1 MGGSF
6 DVVVIGGGPG
16 GYVAALRA
24 AQLGAKTAIVEKDRM
39 GGTCLVRGC
48 IPTKALLQSA
58 ELYTEV
64 KAGAPF
70 GVVVDNLRFD
80 WPAAQKRKTQ
90 VVDQLVKGVEG
101 LLKAGGVTS
110 IRGTARLGGKGVIEL
125 DGDQLQARDIVI
137 ATGSAIS
144 RVPIPGAELTIDSDR
159 ILELQEVPKRLAV
172 IGGGVVGME
181 FAAMFA
187 ALGSKVSVLEML
199 PQVLAMVDSDLVAVY
214 TKHLAKLGG
223 EIHTNSK
230 VTEVAKSGGA
240 LRVKF
245 SEGGQDGAVD
255 ADQVL
260 MAVGR
265 VPYTQGL
272 EAEKAGVKLER
283 GRVVV
288 DEHLHTDADGVWAI
302 GDVIGGI
309 MLAHV
314 ASYEGVCA
322 VENIAGHQRT
332 PDYHA
337 APNCIY
343 TDPEIAHVGLGEKE
357 AKDKGIAVKVGRFP
371 FAASG
376 RALTLGQ
383 TEGYAKV
390 LADPESGKLLGA
402 HIIGPRATDLI
413 AEATLAIQTGLT
425 MEQLDLTIHAHP
437 TLPESLMEAAL
448 AAQGRA
454 IHVANRRTALPS
466 GAAGGAASPTS
477 GEANQVHSGAIS
489 RGAASP
495 TSGEANQA
503 PSGSPTSGEVDQ
515 VPTGGMA
522 ATSSHRGESNQNQE
536 KPMAATVKPSS
547 TPPLVPSAI
556 TRKALEL
563 TRDNKDFLLG
573 MHRQMQLIRRFEE
586 RAQEQ
591 YTKAKI
597 GGYCHLNIGEE
608 ATVVGG
614 ILALK
619 PNDWIFTSY
628 REHGHAIAR
637 GVDPKAVM
645 AELFGKETGTSHGRG
660 GSMHLVDYGKRFMGG
675 YGIVG
680 GHLPLAVGGAW
691 AVKYR
696 KQPDVIFCMFG
707 DGATNIGAFHESLNM
722 AKVFNLPVVWYCVN
736 NRYGMGTPVEKASA
750 VADIYKKACAYDMES
765 IQVDGMN
772 LREVLLKTSEIVEK
786 TRADSEPRFIEA
798 LCYRF
803 RGHSVVDPD
812 KYRSEEDK
820 VKWRKADPIVG
831 FEHELEKSSLAD
843 EEYFKNVRVEID
855 NEVKDIIQYADESP
869 DPKTEDLY
877 KYVYAGQWDNDPA
890 LRAERV

>member
-1 MGGSF
+1 MAGSF
-6 DVVVIGGGPG
+6 DLVVIGGGPG

-24 AQLGAKTAIVEKDRM
+24 AQLGARTAIVEKDRM

-48 IPTKALLQSA
+48 IPTKALLQSS
-58 ELYTEV
+58 ELYTMARE
-64 KAGAPF
+64 GAAF
-70 GVVVDNLRFD
+70 GLVADNVGFD
-80 WPAAQKRKTQ
+80 WSAAQKRKGS

-110 IRGTARLGGKGVIEL
+110 FKGGARLAGKGVVEVA
-125 DGDQLQARDIVI
+125 GDRLQAKDIVI
-137 ATGSAIS
+137 ATGSAVARI
-144 RVPIPGAELTIDSDR
+144 PLPGAELTIDSDQV
-159 ILELQEVPKRLAV
+159 LELKEVPRRLAV

-187 ALGSKVSVLEML
+187 ALGSKVTVLEML
-199 PQVLAMVDSDLVAVY
+199 PQVLAMVDADLVAVY
-214 TKHLAKLGG
+214 SKHLSKVGG
-223 EIHTNSK
+223 EIHTDSK
-230 VTEVAKSGGA
+230 VSEVVKRNGA
-240 LRVKF
+240 LQVRF
-245 SEGGQDGAVD
+245 STGGEGGAVD

-260 MAVGR
+260 LAVGR
-265 VPYTQGL
+265 TPYTQGL
-272 EAEKAGVKLER
+272 DAEKAGVKLDR

-288 DEHLHTDADGVWAI
+288 DDHLRTSADGVWAI

-322 VENIAGHQRT
+322 VENIAGHGDRV

-337 APNCIY
+337 APNCVY

-357 AKDKGIAVKVGRFP
+357 AKEKGIAVKVGKFP
-371 FAASG
+371 FAAAG

-383 TEGYAKV
+383 TEGFVKV
-390 LADPESGKLLGA
+390 IADAESGKLLGA

-413 AEATLAIQTGLT
+413 AEATLAIQNGLT
-425 MEQLDLTIHAHP
+425 LEQIDLTIHAHP

-454 IHVANRRTALPS
+454 IHIPNKRSANSPS
-466 GAAGGAASPTS
+466 G
-477 GEANQVHSGAIS
+477 
-489 RGAASP
+489 
-495 TSGEANQA
+495 
-503 PSGSPTSGEVDQ
+503 GS
-515 VPTGGMA
+515 A
-522 ATSSHRGESNQNQE
+522 ATSPLRGEELHENRE
-536 KPMAATVKPSS
+536 KQMVAPVKPSS
-547 TPPLVPSAI
+547 SSPPPAPSAVNP
-556 TRKALEL
+556 KALEL
-563 TRDNKDFLLG
+563 TKDNRDFLLG
-573 MHRQMQLIRRFEE
+573 LHRQMQLIRRFEE

-614 ILALK
+614 ILALQA
-619 PNDWIFTSY
+619 NDWIFTSY

-660 GSMHLVDYGKRFMGG
+660 GSMHLVDYKRRFMGG

-722 AKVFNLPVVWYCVN
+722 AKVFDLPVVWFCVN

-765 IQVDGMN
+765 IQIDGMN
-772 LREVLLKTSEIVEK
+772 LREVMLRTSEIVEK
-786 TRADSEPRFIEA
+786 TRKDSVPRFIES

-812 KYRSEEDK
+812 KYRSAEDK
-820 VKWRKADPIVG
+820 EKYRKADPIVA
-831 FEHELEKSSLAD
+831 FEHELEKSGLAD
-843 EEYFKNVRVEID
+843 EEYFKSVRQEID
-855 NEVKDIIQYADESP
+855 AEVRDIIEYADQSP
-869 DPKTEDLY
+869 DPNPDDLY
-877 KYVYAGQWDNDPA
+877 KYTYAGEWADRPE
-890 LRAERV
+890 LRADRV

>member
-1 MGGSF
+1 MAGSF

-48 IPTKALLQSA
+48 IPTKALLQSS
-58 ELYTEV
+58 ELYTLA
-64 KAGAPF
+64 KGGQPF
-70 GVVVDNLRFD
+70 GVVADNIGFD
-80 WPAAQKRKTQ
+80 WPAAQKRKAS

-110 IRGTARLGGKGVIEL
+110 YRGAARLAGKGVV
-125 DGDQLQARDIVI
+125 DVGGDQLQAKDIVI
-137 ATGSAIS
+137 ATGSAIA
-144 RVPIPGAELTIDSDR
+144 RIPMPGAELTIDSDQ
-159 ILELQEVPKRLAV
+159 ILELREVPKRLAV

-187 ALGSKVSVLEML
+187 ALGSKVTVLEML
-199 PQVLAMVDSDLVAVY
+199 PQVLAMVDADLVNVY
-214 TKHLAKLGG
+214 TKHLAGLGG
-223 EIHTNSK
+223 EVHTDTK
-230 VTEVAKSGGA
+230 VGKVVKGNGGLQVQFSSGG
-240 LRVKF
+240 
-245 SEGGQDGAVD
+245 EGGAVE

-260 MAVGR
+260 LAVGR
-265 VPYTQGL
+265 VPYTEGL
-272 EAEKAGVKLER
+272 DAEKAGVKLDR
-283 GRVVV
+283 RRVVV
-288 DEHLHTDADGVWAI
+288 DQHLHTDADGVWAI

-322 VENIAGHQRT
+322 VENIAGHSQRV
-332 PDYHA
+332 PDSHA
-337 APNCIY
+337 APNCVY

-357 AKDKGIAVKVGRFP
+357 AKEKGVAVKVGRFP

-383 TEGYAKV
+383 SEGFVKV
-390 LADPESGKLLGA
+390 LSDPESGRLLGA

-413 AEATLAIQTGLT
+413 AEATLAVQNGLT
-425 MEQLDLTIHAHP
+425 LEHIDLTIHAHP

-454 IHVANRRTALPS
+454 IHIANRRSAAAQPPSAPTQTAR
-466 GAAGGAASPTS
+466 
-477 GEANQVHSGAIS
+477 N
-489 RGAASP
+489 
-495 TSGEANQA
+495 
-503 PSGSPTSGEVDQ
+503 
-515 VPTGGMA
+515 
-522 ATSSHRGESNQNQE
+522 NQNRE
-536 KPMAATVKPSS
+536 KEMATTIKPSS
-547 TPPLVPSAI
+547 PPPAPDAI
-556 TRKALEL
+556 NAKSLEL
-563 TRDNKDFLLG
+563 TKNNRDFLLG
-573 MHRQMQLIRRFEE
+573 LHRQMQLIRRFEE

-614 ILALK
+614 ILALGA
-619 PNDWIFTSY
+619 NDWIFTSY

-660 GSMHLVDYGKRFMGG
+660 GSMHLVDYSRRFMGG

-691 AVKYR
+691 AVRYR
-696 KQPDVIFCMFG
+696 KQKDVVFCMFG

-722 AKVFNLPVVWYCVN
+722 SKVFDLPVVWFCIN
-736 NRYGMGTPVEKASA
+736 NRYGMGTPVEAASA

-772 LREVLLKTSEIVEK
+772 LREVLLKTSEMVEK
-786 TRADSEPRFIEA
+786 TRSDSQPRFVEA

-812 KYRSEEDK
+812 KYRSNEDK
-820 VKWRKADPIVG
+820 EKWRKADPIVA
-831 FEHELEKSSLAD
+831 FEHELEKSGLAD
-843 EEYFKNVRVEID
+843 EEYFKNVRVEVD
-855 NEVKDIIQYADESP
+855 NQVKDIIQFADESP

-877 KYVYAGQWDNDPA
+877 KYVYAGQWDDNPSM
-890 LRAERV
+890 RAERV

>member
-1 MGGSF
+1 MAGSF

-48 IPTKALLQSA
+48 IPTKALLQSS
-58 ELYTEV
+58 ELYTMA
-64 KAGAPF
+64 KDGAAF
-70 GVVVDNLRFD
+70 GLVADNVGFD
-80 WPAAQKRKTQ
+80 WAAAQKRKSS

-101 LLKAGGVTS
+101 LLKAGSVTS
-110 IRGTARLGGKGVIEL
+110 YRGSARLAGKGVV
-125 DGDQLQARDIVI
+125 DVGGDQLHGKDIII
-137 ATGSAIS
+137 ATGSAVARI
-144 RVPIPGAELTIDSDR
+144 PLPGADLTIDSDQ
-159 ILELQEVPKRLAV
+159 ILELKEAPRRLAV

-187 ALGSKVSVLEML
+187 ALGSEVTVLEML
-199 PQVLAMVDSDLVAVY
+199 PQVLAMVDADLATAY
-214 TKHLAKLGG
+214 SKHLASLGA

-230 VTEVAKSGGA
+230 VSEVVKQNGSLLVRFSTSG
-240 LRVKF
+240 
-245 SEGGQDGAVD
+245 EGGAVD

-260 MAVGR
+260 LAVGR

-288 DEHLHTDADGVWAI
+288 DDHLHATTDGVWAI

-322 VENIAGHQRT
+322 VENIAGHANRV

-337 APNCIY
+337 APNCVY

-357 AKDKGIAVKVGRFP
+357 AKEKGIAVKIGRFP
-371 FAASG
+371 FAAAG

-383 TEGYAKV
+383 TEGFVKV
-390 LADPESGKLLGA
+390 IADAESGKLLGA

-413 AEATLAIQTGLT
+413 AEATLAIQNGLT
-425 MEQLDLTIHAHP
+425 LEQIDLTIHAHP

-454 IHVANRRTALPS
+454 IHIPNKRTNPAPTPS
-466 GAAGGAASPTS
+466 P
-477 GEANQVHSGAIS
+477 
-489 RGAASP
+489 
-495 TSGEANQA
+495 QA
-503 PSGSPTSGEVDQ
+503 EPSN
-515 VPTGGMA
+515 
-522 ATSSHRGESNQNQE
+522 NQNRE
-536 KPMAATVKPSS
+536 KQMVAPVKPSS
-547 TPPLVPSAI
+547 SSPPPAPSAVNP
-556 TRKALEL
+556 KALEV
-563 TRDNKDFLLG
+563 TKENRAFLLG

-614 ILALK
+614 ILGLK
-619 PNDWIFTSY
+619 PNDWIFTSF

-660 GSMHLVDYGKRFMGG
+660 GSMHLFSQDRRFYGG
-675 YGIVG
+675 YAIVG
-680 GHLPLAVGGAW
+680 EALPIACGSGYAINYKETDEIV
-691 AVKYR
+691 
-696 KQPDVIFCMFG
+696 MSSFG
-707 DGATNIGAFHESLNM
+707 DGATNIGAFHESLNV
-722 AKVFNLPVVWYCVN
+722 AKLWHLPIVFVCVN
-736 NRYGMGTPVEKASA
+736 NLYGMGTAVNRASA
-750 VADIYKKACAYDMES
+750 VTEIWKKACAYDMTGER
-765 IQVDGMN
+765 VDGMDV
-772 LREVLLKTSEIVEK
+772 LAVRRITDQLVAQAREKHEPSLLECVT
-786 TRADSEPRFIEA
+786 
-798 LCYRF
+798 YRY
-803 RGHSVVDPD
+803 RGHSMSDPD
-812 KYRSEEDK
+812 AYRGKDEIKEWQTRDAILSL
-820 VKWRKADPIVG
+820 G
-831 FEHELEKSSLAD
+831 EHLKKQKMLTDQEIQRID
-843 EEYFKNVRVEID
+843 EEVTAQVEGA
-855 NEVKDIIQYADESP
+855 VKFAEESP
-869 DPKTEDLY
+869 DPDPKDLY
-877 KYVYAGQWDNDPA
+877 RDVYAGEA
-890 LRAERV
+890 AG

>member
-1 MGGSF
+1 MGAMAQSF

-24 AQLGAKTAIVEKDRM
+24 AQLGASTAIVEKDRM

-48 IPTKALLQSA
+48 IPTKALLQST
-58 ELYTEV
+58 ELYSLA
-64 KAGAPF
+64 KAGEPF
-70 GVVVDNLRFD
+70 GLVTGNVGFD
-80 WPAAQKRKTQ
+80 WPTAQKRKTQ

-110 IRGTARLGGKGVIEL
+110 LRGAARLAGKGQVAI
-125 DGDQLQARDIVI
+125 DGETIAAKDIVI

-144 RVPIPGAELTIDSDR
+144 RIPLKGAQLTIDSDR
-159 ILELQEVPKRLAV
+159 ILELKEVPGRLAV

-187 ALGSKVSVLEML
+187 ALGTKVTVLEML
-199 PQVLAMVDSDLVAVY
+199 PQVLPMVDADLVTAY
-214 TKHLAKLGG
+214 AKHLTGLGG
-223 EIHTNSK
+223 VIQTNAK
-230 VTEVAKSGGA
+230 VTEVGKAQGG
-240 LRVKF
+240 LQVQF
-245 SEGGQDGAVD
+245 SAGGEGGAVD

-260 MAVGR
+260 LAVGR
-265 VPYTQGL
+265 SPYTEGL
-272 EAEKAGVKLER
+272 GAAEAGVKLER

-288 DEHLHTDADGVWAI
+288 DSHLRTTADHVWAI

-322 VENIAGHQRT
+322 VENIAGHADRV
-332 PDYHA
+332 PEYHA

-343 TDPEIAHVGLGEKE
+343 TEPEIAHVGLGEKE
-357 AKDKGIAVKVGRFP
+357 AKDKGLEVRVGRFP

-383 TEGYAKV
+383 SEGFAKV
-390 LADPESGKLLGA
+390 IADAGSGKLLGA

-413 AEATLAIQTGLT
+413 AEAALAIQNGLT
-425 MEQLDLTIHAHP
+425 LEQLDLTIHAHP

-454 IHVANRRTALPS
+454 IHIANRKISTPHPAPLAPTPPAAAQS
-466 GAAGGAASPTS
+466 AVGAAPPHGGGVQNPTPHSRS
-477 GEANQVHSGAIS
+477 GEAKSNNRVV
-489 RGAASP
+489 AAVDVSP
-495 TSGEANQA
+495 KT
-503 PSGSPTSGEVDQ
+503 
-515 VPTGGMA
+515 
-522 ATSSHRGESNQNQE
+522 
-536 KPMAATVKPSS
+536 
-547 TPPLVPSAI
+547 
-556 TRKALEL
+556 LEL
-563 TRDNKDFLLG
+563 SKSNKDLLLRL
-573 MHRQMQLIRRFEE
+573 HREMQLIRRFEE
-586 RAQEQ
+586 RTQEQ

-614 ILALK
+614 ITALK
-619 PNDWIFTSY
+619 PNDYIFTSY

-660 GSMHLVDYGKRFMGG
+660 GSMHMFDANLRFMGG

-680 GHLPLAVGGAW
+680 GHLPLATGAGW
-691 AVKYR
+691 AVRYR
-696 KQPDVIFCMFG
+696 KTKDVVFCMFG
-707 DGATNIGAFHESLNM
+707 DGATNIGAFHESLNF
-722 AKVFNLPVVWYCVN
+722 AKVFKLPVVWFCIN
-736 NRYGMGTPVEKASA
+736 NRYGMGTPVEAASA
-750 VADIYKKACAYDMES
+750 VPDIYKKACAYDMES

-772 LREVLLKTSEIVEK
+772 LLEVMLRTSEIVEK

-803 RGHSVVDPD
+803 KGHSVVDPD
-812 KYRSEEDK
+812 KYRSQEDK
-820 VKWRKADPIVG
+820 EKWRKADPIVA
-831 FEHELEKSSLAD
+831 FEHELEKAGLAD
-843 EEYFKNVRVEID
+843 EEYFKNVRVEVD
-855 NEVKDIIQYADESP
+855 NEVQEIIKFADESP
-869 DPKTEDLY
+869 DPKTDDLY
-877 KYVYAGQWDNDPA
+877 RYVYAGEWEDRPELKADP
-890 LRAERV
+890 E

>member
-1 MGGSF
+1 MGAGF

-24 AQLGAKTAIVEKDRM
+24 AQLGARTAIVEKDRM

-48 IPTKALLQSA
+48 IPTKALLQSS
-58 ELYTEV
+58 ELYTLA
-64 KAGAPF
+64 KDGASF
-70 GVVVDNLRFD
+70 GVVADKIGFD
-80 WPAAQKRKTQ
+80 WSKAQTRKGA

-101 LLKAGGVTS
+101 LLKAGGVS
-110 IRGTARLGGKGVIEL
+110 SYKSSARLTGKGGVAVS
-125 DGDQLQARDIVI
+125 GDQLQAKNIII
-137 ATGSAIS
+137 ATGSAVARI
-144 RVPIPGAELTIDSDR
+144 PLPGAELTIDSDQ
-159 ILELQEVPKRLAV
+159 ILELKEAPRRLAV

-187 ALGSKVSVLEML
+187 ALGSKVTVLEML
-199 PQVLAMVDSDLVAVY
+199 PQVLSMVDADLVTVY
-214 TKHLAKLGG
+214 AKHLAKLGG

-230 VTEVAKSGGA
+230 VSEVVKRNGG
-240 LRVKF
+240 VQVHF
-245 SEGGQDGAVD
+245 STGGEGGSVD

-260 MAVGR
+260 LAVGR

-272 EAEKAGVKLER
+272 EAEKAGVELER

-288 DEHLHTDADGVWAI
+288 DDHLRTTADGVWAI

-322 VENIAGHQRT
+322 VENIAGHADRV

-343 TDPEIAHVGLGEKE
+343 TDPEIAHVGLGENE
-357 AKDKGIAVKVGRFP
+357 AKEKGIAVKIGRFP
-371 FAASG
+371 FAAAG

-383 TEGYAKV
+383 TEGFVKV
-390 LADPESGKLLGA
+390 VADAGSGKLLGA

-413 AEATLAIQTGLT
+413 AEATLAIQNGLT
-425 MEQLDLTIHAHP
+425 LEQIDLTIHAHP
-437 TLPESLMEAAL
+437 TLPESFMEAAL

-454 IHVANRRTALPS
+454 IHIPNKRS
-466 GAAGGAASPTS
+466 SP
-477 GEANQVHSGAIS
+477 
-489 RGAASP
+489 
-495 TSGEANQA
+495 A
-503 PSGSPTSGEVDQ
+503 PQPEQSN
-515 VPTGGMA
+515 
-522 ATSSHRGESNQNQE
+522 NQNQE
-536 KPMAATVKPSS
+536 KQMVAPVKSS
-547 TPPLVPSAI
+547 SPPPTPSAI
-556 TRKALEL
+556 NPRSLEL
-563 TRDNKDFLLG
+563 TKQNRDFLLG
-573 MHRQMQLIRRFEE
+573 LHRQMQLIRRFEE

-619 PNDWIFTSY
+619 ANDWIFTSY

-660 GSMHLVDYGKRFMGG
+660 GSMHLVDYSRRFMGG

-722 AKVFNLPVVWYCVN
+722 AKVFDLPVVWFCVN

-750 VADIYKKACAYDMES
+750 VADIYKRACAYDMES
-765 IQVDGMN
+765 IQIDGMN
-772 LREVLLKTSEIVEK
+772 LREVMLRTSEIVEK
-786 TRADSEPRFIEA
+786 TRKDSVPRFIEA

-812 KYRSEEDK
+812 KYRSAEDK
-820 VKWRKADPIVG
+820 EKYRKADPIVA
-831 FEHELEKSSLAD
+831 FEHELEKAGLAD
-843 EEYFKNVRVEID
+843 EGYFRNVRQEID
-855 NEVKDIIQYADESP
+855 AEVRDIIEYADQSP
-869 DPKTEDLY
+869 DPNPEDLY
-877 KYVYAGQWDNDPA
+877 KYTYAGQWDNRPE
-890 LRAERV
+890 LRTERV

>member
-1 MGGSF
+1 MTTSF

-24 AQLGAKTAIVEKDRM
+24 AQLGAKAAVVERDRV

-58 ELYTEV
+58 ELYTLA

-70 GVVVDNLRFD
+70 GVVSDKIGLD
-80 WPAAQKRKTQ
+80 WSAALGRKTE
-90 VVDQLVKGVEG
+90 VVDKLVKGVEG
-101 LLKAGGVTS
+101 LLKAGGVTLVQ
-110 IRGTARLGGKGVIEL
+110 GTACLAGKGVVDVSGERI
-125 DGDQLQARDIVI
+125 QAKDIVI
-137 ATGSAIS
+137 ATGSAIA
-144 RVPIPGAELTIDSDR
+144 RIPLKGAELTIDSDQ
-159 ILELQEVPKRLAV
+159 ILELKEIPGRLAI

-187 ALGSKVSVLEML
+187 ALGTKVTVFEML
-199 PQVLAMVDSDLVAVY
+199 PQVLPMVDADLVTVY
-214 TKHLAKLGG
+214 AKHLAGLGG
-223 EIHTNSK
+223 EIHTDAK
-230 VTEVAKSGGA
+230 VEEVGKHKGGLQVRFSSGG
-240 LRVKF
+240 K
-245 SEGGQDGAVD
+245 GGSID

-260 MAVGR
+260 LAVGR

-288 DEHLHTDADGVWAI
+288 DEHLHTSADGIWAV

-322 VENIAGHQRT
+322 IENIVGGGNRV

-357 AKDKGIAVKVGRFP
+357 AKEKGIDVKVGRFP
-371 FAASG
+371 FTASA

-383 TEGYAKV
+383 PEGFVKV
-390 LADPESGKLLGA
+390 VAEASTGRLLGA

-413 AEATLAIQTGLT
+413 AEATLAVQNGLT
-425 MEQLDLTIHAHP
+425 LEQIDLTIHAHP

-454 IHVANRRTALPS
+454 IHITNRRASASVTSATAAPPP
-466 GAAGGAASPTS
+466 GRAVPGGPTS
-477 GEANQVHSGAIS
+477 PA
-489 RGAASP
+489 
-495 TSGEANQA
+495 
-503 PSGSPTSGEVDQ
+503 SGEV
-515 VPTGGMA
+515 
-522 ATSSHRGESNQNQE
+522 NQTANAQNHE
-536 KPMAATVKPSS
+536 KQMTAPVKSK
-547 TPPLVPSAI
+547 TPPPPASI
-556 TRKALEL
+556 TPKILEL
-563 TRDNKDFLLG
+563 TKQNRDFLLG
-573 MHRQMQLIRRFEE
+573 LHREMQLIRRFEE

-614 ILALK
+614 IHALK
-619 PNDWIFTSY
+619 LTDYIFTSY

-637 GVDPKAVM
+637 GIDPKAVM

-660 GSMHLVDYGKRFMGG
+660 GSMHMFDANRRFMGG

-680 GHLPLAVGGAW
+680 GHLPLAVGGGW
-691 AVKYR
+691 AVRYR
-696 KQPDVIFCMFG
+696 QEKDVVFCMFG
-707 DGATNIGAFHESLNM
+707 DGATNIGAFHESLNFS
-722 AKVFNLPVVWYCVN
+722 KVFKLPVVWFCVN
-736 NRYGMGTPVEKASA
+736 NRYGMGTPVEAASA

-765 IQVDGMN
+765 IQIDGMN
-772 LREVLLKTSEIVEK
+772 MREVMLKTSAIVEK

-803 RGHSVVDPD
+803 KGHSVVDPD
-812 KYRSEEDK
+812 KYRPAEDK
-820 VKWRKADPIVG
+820 EKFRKADPIVA
-831 FEHELEKSSLAD
+831 FEHELETSELAD
-843 EEYFKNVRVEID
+843 EEYFKKVRQEVDAEVQEI
-855 NEVKDIIQYADESP
+855 VRYADESA
-869 DPKTEDLY
+869 DPKPEDLY
-877 KYVYAGQWDNDPA
+877 KFAYAGEWENRPELRGDP
-890 LRAERV
+890 L

>member
-1 MGGSF
+1 MAGSF
-6 DVVVIGGGPG
+6 DVIVIGGGPG

-48 IPTKALLQSA
+48 IPTKALLQSS
-58 ELYTEV
+58 ELYTLA
-64 KAGAPF
+64 KDGRPF
-70 GVVVDNLRFD
+70 GLVADNVAFD
-80 WPAAQKRKTQ
+80 WQAAQKRKAG

-110 IRGTARLGGKGVIEL
+110 LKGAARLEGKGTIDVS
-125 DGDQLQARDIVI
+125 GDKVQAKDIVI
-137 ATGSAIS
+137 ATGSAVARI
-144 RVPIPGAELTIDSDR
+144 PLPGAELTIDSDQ
-159 ILELQEVPKRLAV
+159 ILELKEIPRRLAV

-187 ALGSKVSVLEML
+187 ALGSKVTVLEML
-199 PQVLAMVDSDLVAVY
+199 PQVLAMVDADLVNVY
-214 TKHLAKLGG
+214 AKHFAGLGG
-223 EIHTNSK
+223 EIHTDSK
-230 VTEVAKSGGA
+230 VSEVVRQNGSLRVRFSSGG
-240 LRVKF
+240 
-245 SEGGQDGAVD
+245 EGGAVD

-260 MAVGR
+260 LAVGR
-265 VPYTQGL
+265 VPYTHGL
-272 EAEKAGVKLER
+272 DAEKAGVKLDR
-283 GRVVV
+283 YRVVV
-288 DEHLHTDADGVWAI
+288 DDHLHTDAEGVWAI

-322 VENIAGHQRT
+322 VENIAGHSKRT

-337 APNCIY
+337 APNCVY
-343 TDPEIAHVGLGEKE
+343 TDPEIAHVGLGERE
-357 AKDKGIAVKVGRFP
+357 AKEKGIAVKVGRFP
-371 FAASG
+371 FVASG

-383 TEGYAKV
+383 SEGFAKV
-390 LADPESGKLLGA
+390 LADAESGKVLGA
-402 HIIGPRATDLI
+402 HIVGPRATDLI
-413 AEATLAIQTGLT
+413 AEATLAIQNGLT
-425 MEQLDLTIHAHP
+425 LEQVDLTIHAHP
-437 TLPESLMEAAL
+437 TLPESFMEAAL

-454 IHVANRRTALPS
+454 IHIANRRPSTPAPQQTA
-466 GAAGGAASPTS
+466 
-477 GEANQVHSGAIS
+477 
-489 RGAASP
+489 
-495 TSGEANQA
+495 
-503 PSGSPTSGEVDQ
+503 
-515 VPTGGMA
+515 
-522 ATSSHRGESNQNQE
+522 SNQPPNQE

-547 TPPLVPSAI
+547 SASSPSSPSSASSPPPAPDTINAKSLDL
-556 TRKALEL
+556 KKE
-563 TRDNKDFLLG
+563 NKDLLLG

-619 PNDWIFTSY
+619 SNDWIFTSY

-660 GSMHLVDYGKRFMGG
+660 GSMHLVDYSRRFMGG

-696 KQPDVIFCMFG
+696 KQPDVVFCMFG

-722 AKVFNLPVVWYCVN
+722 AKVFKLPVVWFCVD

-765 IQVDGMN
+765 IQIDGMN
-772 LREVLLKTSEIVEK
+772 LREVMLKTSEIVEK
-786 TRADSEPRFIEA
+786 TRGDSEPRFIEA

-820 VKWRKADPIVG
+820 VKWRKADPIVA
-831 FEHELEKSSLAD
+831 FEHELEKAGLAD
-843 EEYFKNVRVEID
+843 EEYFKNVRVDVD
-855 NEVKDIIQYADESP
+855 NEVKDVIQFADESP
-869 DPKTEDLY
+869 DPKTDDLY
-877 KYVYAGQWDNDPA
+877 KYVYAGQWDDNPM
-890 LRAERV
+890 LRAEKV

>member
-1 MGGSF
+1 MAGPF

-48 IPTKALLQSA
+48 IPTKALLQPS
-58 ELYTEV
+58 ERYTLA
-64 KAGAPF
+64 KAGQPF
-70 GVVVDNLRFD
+70 GLVADNLGFD
-80 WPAAQKRKTQ
+80 WPAAQKRKGQ

-101 LLKAGGVTS
+101 LLKAGGITTFKGS
-110 IRGTARLGGKGVIEL
+110 ARLAGKGVL
-125 DGDQLQARDIVI
+125 DVSGEQQLQAKDIVI
-137 ATGSAIS
+137 ATGSAVARI
-144 RVPIPGAELTIDSDR
+144 PLPGAELTIDSDQ
-159 ILELQEVPKRLAV
+159 ILELKEVPRRLAV

-187 ALGSKVSVLEML
+187 ALGSKVTVLEML

-214 TKHLAKLGG
+214 TKHLSGLGG

-230 VTEVAKSGGA
+230 VSRVVKQNGG
-240 LRVKF
+240 LQVRF
-245 SEGGQDGAVD
+245 STGGEGGAVD

-260 MAVGR
+260 LAVGR
-265 VPYTQGL
+265 VPFTHGL
-272 EAEKAGVKLER
+272 DADKAGVKLDR

-288 DEHLHTDADGVWAI
+288 DEHLHTDADGIWAI

-322 VENIAGHQRT
+322 VENIAGHGNRV

-357 AKDKGIAVKVGRFP
+357 AKEKGIAVKVGRFP

-383 TEGYAKV
+383 SEGFAKV
-390 LADPESGKLLGA
+390 LSDPESGRLLGA

-413 AEATLAIQTGLT
+413 AEATLAVQNGLT
-425 MEQLDLTIHAHP
+425 LEQIDLTIHAHP

-454 IHVANRRTALPS
+454 IHIANRRTAAAQPPS
-466 GAAGGAASPTS
+466 GPTQT
-477 GEANQVHSGAIS
+477 AQN
-489 RGAASP
+489 
-495 TSGEANQA
+495 
-503 PSGSPTSGEVDQ
+503 
-515 VPTGGMA
+515 
-522 ATSSHRGESNQNQE
+522 NQNRE
-536 KPMAATVKPSS
+536 KEMATTIKPSS
-547 TPPLVPSAI
+547 PPPTPDAI
-556 TRKALEL
+556 NAKSLEL
-563 TRDNKDFLLG
+563 TKNNRGFLLG
-573 MHRQMQLIRRFEE
+573 LHRQMQLIRRFEE

-619 PNDWIFTSY
+619 ANDWIFTSY

-660 GSMHLVDYGKRFMGG
+660 GSMHLVDYGRRFMGG

-696 KQPDVIFCMFG
+696 KQKDVIFCMFG

-722 AKVFNLPVVWYCVN
+722 SKVFELPVVWFCVN

-765 IQVDGMN
+765 IQIDGMN
-772 LREVLLKTSEIVEK
+772 LREVLLRTSEIVEK
-786 TRADSEPRFIEA
+786 TRKDSVPRFIEP

-812 KYRSEEDK
+812 TYRSAEDK
-820 VKWRKADPIVG
+820 EQYHKADP
-831 FEHELEKSSLAD
+831 SLA
-843 EEYFKNVRVEID
+843 F
-855 NEVKDIIQYADESP
+855 
-869 DPKTEDLY
+869 
-877 KYVYAGQWDNDPA
+877 
-890 LRAERV
+890 